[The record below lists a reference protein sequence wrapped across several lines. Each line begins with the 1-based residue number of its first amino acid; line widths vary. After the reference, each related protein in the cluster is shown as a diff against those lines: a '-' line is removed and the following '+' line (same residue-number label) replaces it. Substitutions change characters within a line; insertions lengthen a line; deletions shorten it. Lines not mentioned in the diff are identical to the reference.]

1 MKFLSRLLV
10 FILILPFLCGVAMV
24 VSYVLF
30 IVLTIPQLPAW
41 AQPAAY
47 EWLFDIPQYAET
59 SDNGANST
67 GESSS
72 PAGPSAVPWDGYIG
86 PGSEIYGVPLYGPLQ
101 HWSTTYDKPLL
112 GCVFHDPRY
121 QTHTGVDFPVNEGT
135 PVHTTLAGKVVWA
148 GPNGPWGNLVVV
160 ENNGYQVWFA
170 HLSAISVSVGNILEY
185 GDVVG
190 LSGNTGN
197 STGAHLHYGIKQ
209 KTGENTYVWL
219 DPQMFF
225 SEDEVIYIGC
235 GG

>member
-24 VSYVLF
+24 VGYVLF

-86 PGSEIYGVPLYGPLQ
+86 PGSEIHGVPLYGPLQ
-101 HWSTTYDKPLL
+101 HWSTWYDKPLL
-112 GCVFHDPRY
+112 GCVFHDPHY

-135 PVHTTLAGKVVWA
+135 PVHTTMAGKVVWA

-170 HLSAISVSVGNILEY
+170 HLSVISVSVGDILEY

-197 STGAHLHYGIKQ
+197 STGAHLHYGIK
-209 KTGENTYVWL
+209 KINPDGSSFWL
-219 DPQMFF
+219 DPQMYF